1 MAKYLMSV
9 WGPDSDYEKE
19 NYGYA
24 SPEEMMSSFEAT
36 GKFNDKLQEE
46 GYFVFADGLDAA
58 KHATVVDGL
67 GEKPIITDGPYAEAK
82 EYMAGFWIID
92 VPDLDVALK
101 LAGEASAACL
111 GKVEV
116 RPMQTGPEAG

>member
-9 WGPDSDYEKE
+9 WGPDSDYELE
-19 NYGYA
+19 NYGYS

-36 GKFNDKLQEE
+36 GKFNDKLQAE

-58 KHATVVDGL
+58 KTATVVDGQ

-82 EYMAGFWIID
+82 EHMAGFWIID

-101 LAGEASAACL
+101 LAAEASAACL

-116 RPMQTGPEAG
+116 RPMQTGPEA

>member
-24 SPEEMMSSFEAT
+24 SQEEMMASFEAT
-36 GKFNDKLQEE
+36 GKFNDKLQEQ

-58 KHATVVDGL
+58 KTATVVDGM
-67 GEKPIITDGPYAEAK
+67 GEKPVITDGPYAEAK

-92 VPDLDVALK
+92 VPDLDAALK
-101 LAGEASAACL
+101 WAAEGSKACQ

-116 RPMQTGPEAG
+116 RPFQAEPEA

>member
-24 SPEEMMSSFEAT
+24 SQEEMMASFEAT
-36 GKFNDKLQEE
+36 GKFNDKLQQE

-58 KHATVVDGL
+58 KTATVVDGQ
-67 GEKPIITDGPYAEAK
+67 GEKPVITDGPYAEAK

-92 VPDLDVALK
+92 VPDLDVAQARRRGLRG
-101 LAGEASAACL
+101 LPGQGRGA
-111 GKVEV
+111 
-116 RPMQTGPEAG
+116 PMQTGPEA

>member
-19 NYGYA
+19 HYGYT
-24 SPEEMMSSFEAT
+24 SEEEMMRSFEAT
-36 GKFNDKLQEE
+36 GKFNDKLQEQ

-58 KHATVVDGL
+58 KTATVVDGL
-67 GEKPIITDGPYAEAK
+67 GEKPIISDGPYAEAK

-101 LAGEASAACL
+101 LAAEASAACL

-116 RPMQTGPEAG
+116 RPMQTGPEA

>member
-9 WGPDSDYEKE
+9 WGPDSLYEE
-19 NYGYA
+19 DHYGYA
-24 SPEEMMSSFEAT
+24 SEEEMMRSFEAT
-36 GKFNDKLQEE
+36 AKFNDKLQQE

-58 KHATVVDGL
+58 KTATVVDGQ
-67 GEKPIITDGPYAEAK
+67 GEKPVITDGPYAEAK

-101 LAGEASAACL
+101 LAAEASAACV

-116 RPMQTGPEAG
+116 RPMQTGPEA

>member
-24 SPEEMMSSFEAT
+24 SQEEMMASFEAT
-36 GKFNDKLQEE
+36 GKFNDKLQQE

-58 KHATVVDGL
+58 KTATVVDGQ
-67 GEKPIITDGPYAEAK
+67 GESGHHRRPLRRGQGVHGGLLDHRN
-82 EYMAGFWIID
+82 

-101 LAGEASAACL
+101 LAAEASAACL

-116 RPMQTGPEAG
+116 RPMQTGPEA

>member
-24 SPEEMMSSFEAT
+24 SPEEMMASFEAT

-58 KHATVVDGL
+58 KTATVVDGQ
-67 GEKPIITDGPYAEAK
+67 GEKPVITDGPYAEAK

-116 RPMQTGPEAG
+116 RPMQTGPEA